1 MAFSFKPTLAKLK
14 SNNAGFTLIELL
26 VVIAIIGTLS
36 GMVLVAMTGVREK
49 ARDARRLSDARQ
61 IVLALQMYHTEY
73 ERYPGSTSSYGEA
86 EQANSCGGWDS
97 STVDN
102 DGDGKPF
109 IEPLINSGIM
119 SVVPGDP
126 LGTGLC
132 YGYDYRYY
140 RYDAGNYGC
149 DAARGA
155 FFVFGV
161 NDMETSGRP
170 HPASPGWSCPNRD
183 WQGEFDWV
191 AGGFEK

>member
-1 MAFSFKPTLAKLK
+1 MAFSFKPALAKLK

-36 GMVLVAMTGVREK
+36 GMVLVAMTGARAR

-73 ERYPGSTSSYGEA
+73 EKYPGPTSSYGESEA
-86 EQANSCGGWDS
+86 TCGGYDT

-109 IEPLINSGIM
+109 IESLIDSGIM

-126 LGTGLC
+126 LGTGPC
-132 YGYDYRYY
+132 SGYAYRYY
-140 RYDAGNYGC
+140 RYSAGSSGC

-170 HPASPGWSCPNRD
+170 HPASPGWSCPTRN
-183 WQGEFDWV
+183 WQSEFDWV